1 MASALGLSKVGL
13 EVVDQERRKKG
24 WNKAEVAWQVQ
35 AEVSKS
41 TLDRFWMQKPIKQQ
55 NFVAICLALGISDWQ
70 QVADLPPIASVPVRR
85 GSNLG
90 QVSEPVILEL
100 DGFAQRIFDWFK
112 ALEFDRESDPR
123 REGNY
128 VEWVIKVVM
137 RSRVDRVLIRAIIHE
152 AGLGDLD
159 GLRRSV
165 SDLRVDE
172 GWLVTSLW
180 VSPSVKQVLNKS
192 QEGLICLTFDELID
206 QDANF
211 APYVAWLEAEV
222 RRRELEKY
230 YVPLGCTKGEFDGG
244 TKTLRAVSSYPVSEG
259 GIDLY
264 IDRWLENPMNEHV
277 SILGEF
283 GTGKTWFVL
292 HYAGRCLR
300 AYLEAKQ
307 KGLPRPR
314 LPLVIPLRDYA
325 KALNVE
331 NVLAGFF
338 YTQHNIRLNSAV
350 FDRLNQMGKLLLIFD
365 GFDEMADKVDHQKMI
380 DNFWELAKVVT
391 PNAKVILTCR
401 TEHFPTAQVG
411 RDTLRGELL
420 ASTARLTGVP
430 PQFETLELMKFDDVQ
445 IREVLGRRTNEVT
458 VEKVMGNGQVLDLL
472 RRAVMA
478 EFVLAALPEI
488 EAGAEIDLARVYL
501 YAVRRQMEE
510 NITTGRTFTSLAD
523 KLYFL
528 CELSWEMLST
538 DRMSLNYREF
548 PDLLRRSFGA
558 EVESQKDLDHWHY
571 DMMGQTMLVRNDD
584 GDYSPAHRSLLEFFV
599 AYKFAAEL
607 GLLHKDFWG
616 LMVGMGTGDART
628 WSEYCEI
635 LACPE
640 ERERFKNGEF
650 AGFRR
655 VSEERLVTT
664 FGKMLLTKVVIDLLL
679 PLLNI
684 KVKYRQ
690 SNILLELMQWTCH
703 KNQPVGWLGTNAGQL
718 LVNQSLYGLEYQNL
732 AGAMLPNINLRGV
745 GLREV
750 DLTGANLSDALLT
763 MTVSEC
769 NVIVVSP
776 NNKWFAT
783 GHDDFTIRIWDA
795 SSGRELL
802 TLRGHQGSITAMVV
816 SNDGQWLFSGSYDGT
831 VRRWN
836 TLTSEYLSSYNH
848 QDIITAIAVSA
859 DGYWL
864 FSGGFDN
871 TVKKWNT
878 LTGEQ
883 LILFNIY
890 QDDVKYLS
898 QNTMSNRGESSE
910 FLNKFVNISYN
921 VKSLR
926 ALVVSLDGCW
936 LFSSCGDGTVK
947 KWDGLTGEFLLSF
960 DGHQNEV
967 RTLALS
973 ADEQSLFSGC
983 DDGIIK
989 KWDVENGE
997 HLLSLDVCK
1006 LGISSI
1012 VVSVDGRWLFSSSN
1026 DGIVKKWDLETVEEI
1041 TSFNCNSPIAI
1052 SHDGNWLFSSYATN
1066 ISKWNSITSECEFS
1080 FNGYLGWVNEIAI
1093 STNNRWLFS
1102 RSNNVMKKW
1111 DVLTEECL
1119 LSIQCDRSFI
1129 IIGGEHH
1136 FFSLSKDKIMEKRDA
1151 LTGEYLLSF
1160 DGYQDQLIVT
1170 VVSADER
1177 WLFSGGKDKTVKK
1190 WDTFTGEYLFSFDG
1204 HQDWVTVLS
1213 VSLDG
1218 CWLFSGDR
1226 SGMVKKWDLE
1236 TGECLFSLEDHNRG
1250 VESITLN
1257 RNSRWLFS
1265 VDGNRTVRKWDVE
1278 TGECILSLD
1287 DRENILEVIAV
1298 DSDGR
1303 WLFSGGNTGRVKV
1316 WDCLTGKFVRSFGHH
1331 QRWITSLCLDDNN
1344 KWLFSSSSD
1353 HTVKKWDIETGE
1365 CIAVFNNSLCANAK
1379 IQRIQGLSD
1388 AQRESLIA
1396 LGAMT

>member
-1 MASALGLSKVGL
+1 MASTLNASPEGL
-13 EVVDQERRKKG
+13 EVVDRERRKKG

-35 AEVSKS
+35 ADVSKS

-165 SDLRVDE
+165 ADLRVDE

-192 QEGLICLTFDELID
+192 QEGLTCLTFDELID

-211 APYVAWLEAEV
+211 APYLAWLEAEV

-230 YVPLGCTKGEFDGG
+230 YVPLGCTKGEFDGVS
-244 TKTLRAVSSYPVSEG
+244 KTLRAVNSYPVSEG

-277 SILGEF
+277 SVLGEF

-391 PNAKVILTCR
+391 TNAKVILTCR

-411 RDTLRGELL
+411 RDTLWGELL

-458 VEKVMGNGQVLDLL
+458 VQKVMGNGQVLDLL

-488 EAGAEIDLARVYL
+488 EAGKEIDLARVYL

-548 PDLLRRSFGA
+548 PDLLRKFFGA

-607 GLLHKDFWG
+607 GMLAQDFIEMAQEQSG
-616 LMVGMGTGDART
+616 IDETLESQYYG
-628 WSEYCEI
+628 WSNYWQRDIDQNGNRKLIAPLTEFK
-635 LACPE
+635 
-640 ERERFKNGEF
+640 RESTKRI
-650 AGFRR
+650 RD
-655 VSEERLVTT
+655 T
-664 FGKMLLTKVVIDLLL
+664 FGIKPLTKVIIDLLL
-679 PLLNI
+679 LLLNRNSDYQSLIELI
-684 KVKYRQ
+684 KSTKGQTLVESRY
-690 SNILLELMQWTCH
+690 
-703 KNQPVGWLGTNAGQL
+703 LGGNSATL
-718 LVNQSLYGLEYQNL
+718 LVKMDRFSLNSQDFSKTNLSYSNLVGAGLMWTNL
-732 AGAMLPNINLRGV
+732 V
-745 GLREV
+745 E
-750 DLTGANLSDALLT
+750 ANLENCLT
-763 MTVSEC
+763 TKVFGSV
-769 NVIVVSP
+769 NSILIT
-776 NNKWFAT
+776 KDDLKIITA
-783 GHDDFTIRIWDA
+783 HDDNTIRIWDRN
-795 SSGRELL
+795 SGREIHKLIGHKGDINCLAMNKNDEMLYSGSGDL
-802 TLRGHQGSITAMVV
+802 TIKEWKLSDGVCQRTFQGHHDFVAAIRLSKDEEFLYSGSNDLTIKEWKVSDGICQRTLTGHQGLVRTIALSDDGQFLYSG
-816 SNDGQWLFSGSYDGT
+816 SNDGTIKEWTLSNGICKRVFESHQDLVISIALDYNKGLLYSGGNDGSIKEWRLVDGICQRVFKGHQDWVSVLTLSECEKFLYSGGHDRIIKEWRLSDGICQQTFTGYQDWLKAIALSNDKKMLYSGSNDGIIKEWSLSDG
-831 VRRWN
+831 VCQQVFEGHQN
-836 TLTSEYLSSYNH
+836 LVSSVSLCEDNYSLYFGTSDGAIREFLINPTIKYKKAFYGHNGFVM
-848 QDIITAIAVSA
+848 AIAVSENRKLI
-859 DGYWL
+859 Y
-864 FSGGFDN
+864 SGGSDGLIKEWSILDGTCLKTFYGHQNLVRTIVVSTNGKFIYSGSSDG

-878 LTGEQ
+878 IDGQCCQTLKGHHNSVRSIALSRNED
-883 LILFNIY
+883 FIY
-890 QDDVKYLS
+890 S
-898 QNTMSNRGESSE
+898 GSS
-910 FLNKFVNISYN
+910 
-921 VKSLR
+921 
-926 ALVVSLDGCW
+926 
-936 LFSSCGDGTVK
+936 DGT
-947 KWDGLTGEFLLSF
+947 
-960 DGHQNEV
+960 
-967 RTLALS
+967 
-973 ADEQSLFSGC
+973 
-983 DDGIIK
+983 IK
-989 KWDVENGE
+989 KWETSTGI
-997 HLLSLDVCK
+997 CK
-1006 LGISSI
+1006 NTFKGHK
-1012 VVSVDGRWLFSSSN
+1012 N
-1026 DGIVKKWDLETVEEI
+1026 IVKTISLSDDGDFLYSGSSDNTIKQWK
-1041 TSFNCNSPIAI
+1041 TSNGTCVKTFEGHTHSVSAI
-1052 SHDGNWLFSSYATN
+1052 
-1066 ISKWNSITSECEFS
+1066 I
-1080 FNGYLGWVNEIAI
+1080 
-1093 STNNRWLFS
+1093 
-1102 RSNNVMKKW
+1102 
-1111 DVLTEECL
+1111 
-1119 LSIQCDRSFI
+1119 
-1129 IIGGEHH
+1129 
-1136 FFSLSKDKIMEKRDA
+1136 LSKD
-1151 LTGEYLLSF
+1151 GE
-1160 DGYQDQLIVT
+1160 LIY
-1170 VVSADER
+1170 
-1177 WLFSGGKDKTVKK
+1177 SG
-1190 WDTFTGEYLFSFDG
+1190 S
-1204 HQDWVTVLS
+1204 S
-1213 VSLDG
+1213 
-1218 CWLFSGDR
+1218 
-1226 SGMVKKWDLE
+1226 
-1236 TGECLFSLEDHNRG
+1236 
-1250 VESITLN
+1250 
-1257 RNSRWLFS
+1257 
-1265 VDGNRTVRKWDVE
+1265 
-1278 TGECILSLD
+1278 
-1287 DRENILEVIAV
+1287 
-1298 DSDGR
+1298 
-1303 WLFSGGNTGRVKV
+1303 
-1316 WDCLTGKFVRSFGHH
+1316 DCLIYEWSIANSNIQRVFEGHESSVRAISMNSDESRLYSG
-1331 QRWITSLCLDDNN
+1331 SDDGTI
-1344 KWLFSSSSD
+1344 KI
-1353 HTVKKWDIETGE
+1353 WDIKSGI
-1365 CIAVFNNSLCANAK
+1365 CVSMIDPRLCAGANITGVK
-1379 IQRIQGLSD
+1379 GLTPAQTD
-1388 AQRESLIA
+1388 ALIA
-1396 LGAMT
+1396 LGAFDDNRK